1 MTGGDR
7 DGGTMGNDG
16 ASPHTPAGNI
26 VPCTLSPLRGGLK
39 KVGEGWIAMQSIE
52 GRMGVSPA
60 GTLVPQTPN
69 FDSLRFE
76 IRKNR
81 WIAKQSIQVE
91 SPENSVFW
99 RVLGQS
105 PNVTP
110 T

>member
-1 MTGGDR
+1 M
-7 DGGTMGNDG
+7 
-16 ASPHTPAGNI
+16 
-26 VPCTLSPLRGGLK
+26 
-39 KVGEGWIAMQSIE
+39 
-52 GRMGVSPA
+52 SPA

-105 PNVTP
+105 PNVPPNVIYWTENKEEERWLIRMRIP
-110 T
+110 I